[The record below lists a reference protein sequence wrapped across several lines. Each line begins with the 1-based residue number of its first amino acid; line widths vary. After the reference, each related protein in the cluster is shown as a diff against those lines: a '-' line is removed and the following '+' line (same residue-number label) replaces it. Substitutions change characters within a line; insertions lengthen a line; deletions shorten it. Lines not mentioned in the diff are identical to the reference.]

1 MATRI
6 LIAPSQA
13 VGFRRVHPLSRP
25 QTSPATHLI
34 RTILNVSPR
43 TVQKHLERIYARLGV
58 ENRHAAVA
66 MIRSLNESDTSR
78 TAPSR
83 A

>member
-1 MATRI
+1 MATQI
-6 LIAPSQA
+6 LTAPWQA
-13 VGFRRVHPLSRP
+13 VRFRQVHPLRCP

-58 ENRHAAVA
+58 ENRHAAAA
-66 MIRSLNESDTSR
+66 MMRSLSE
-78 TAPSR
+78 
-83 A
+83 